1 MSKYLTLHHYWFWK
15 ISRNLSAIDLEE
27 IIGKTGAEI
36 VNAVSMRYMAFKGL
50 EPFEIME
57 TANSTEEEE
66 YFRLKPELRHLMPA
80 LNQKLEADHDKRSD
94 MERQL
99 SLQQQKMQ
107 IEEDKIDEL
116 KTRAKDLAG
125 HIGELEEGLDK
136 MFEEAFHIFLSS
148 KDNILDR

>member
-1 MSKYLTLHHYWFWK
+1 ML
-15 ISRNLSAIDLEE
+15 AIDLEE
-27 IIGKTGAEI
+27 IIGKTGSEI

-66 YFRLKPELRHLMPA
+66 YFRLKPELRHLMPE
-80 LNQKLEADHDKRSD
+80 LNQKLEADHAKRSHV
-94 MERQL
+94 ERQL
-99 SLQQQKMQ
+99 LLQQMKV
-107 IEEDKIDEL
+107 EEDKIDEL